1 MSHLD
6 GRSFTDREHAFE
18 EADALIA
25 AVALA
30 ERHRLGRPI
39 LVGLS
44 GAQGSGKSTTAMR
57 LAARLRRDGL
67 TVCVVSID
75 DFYRTRAERAALGRD
90 IHPLLQTRGVP
101 GTHDVALAFRTI
113 DRLLHGSEPVAAPVF
128 NKLGDDRAPQ
138 DEWPSYPAPLDMVL
152 LEGWCV
158 GARPMPE
165 HELDRPINALEH
177 QEDGEGRWRR
187 HVNTA
192 LRGEYRELFDRID
205 LLVLIRA
212 PDFEKVHAWRSEQE
226 AELFNASDRSRPAM
240 DEAAIAR
247 FIAHYE
253 RLTRWILI
261 DEPAD
266 IVIDIDADR
275 TPLRWRRGRR
285 TPEGSAVPSPKKM
298 EAQG

>member
-1 MSHLD
+1 MPHLD
-6 GRSFTDREHAFE
+6 GSTFTDRSQAFD

-25 AVALA
+25 ATVSA
-30 ERHRLGRPI
+30 ERHGLGRPI

-44 GAQGSGKSTTAMR
+44 GAQGSGKSTTAAR
-57 LAARLRRDGL
+57 LATRLRRDGL
-67 TVCVVSID
+67 AVCVLSID
-75 DFYRTRAERAALGRD
+75 DFYLTRTERASLGRD
-90 IHPLLQTRGVP
+90 IHPLFETRGVP
-101 GTHDVALAFRTI
+101 GTHDMALASRTI
-113 DRLLHGSEPVAAPVF
+113 DALLHGSGSVAVPVF
-128 NKLGDDRAPQ
+128 DKLSNDRAPQ
-138 DEWPSYPAPLDMVL
+138 AEWPSHSAPLDVVI

-158 GARPMPE
+158 GATPMPE

-177 QEDGEGRWRR
+177 HEDGEGRWRR
-187 HVNTA
+187 HVNKA
-192 LRGEYRELFDRID
+192 LQGAYRDLFERLD

-212 PDFEKVHAWRSEQE
+212 LDFERVHAWRSEQE
-226 AELFNASDRSRPAM
+226 AGLFEASDRSRPAM
-240 DEAAIAR
+240 QEAAIAR

-285 TPEGSAVPSPKKM
+285 SGTSRASSLPES
-298 EAQG
+298 